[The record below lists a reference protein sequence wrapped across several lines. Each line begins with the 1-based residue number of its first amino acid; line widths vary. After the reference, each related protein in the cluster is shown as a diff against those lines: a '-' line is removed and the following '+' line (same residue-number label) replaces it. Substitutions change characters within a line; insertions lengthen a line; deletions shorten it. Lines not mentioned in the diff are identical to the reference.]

1 MSRIGLKKAGI
12 NRVFGD
18 PIKSKLQTG
27 MGKHTKNHLNF
38 KEMMKRRENGVERR
52 CGMVL
57 PVSYHLNAPSV
68 PKDGGGVTAHPD
80 NTNPTRTGAI
90 EPDDRASQAP
100 KPTPTPEP

>member
-38 KEMMKRRENGVERR
+38 KEMMKRRTQRGEK
-52 CGMVL
+52 M
-57 PVSYHLNAPSV
+57 
-68 PKDGGGVTAHPD
+68 GGWYSPYL
-80 NTNPTRTGAI
+80 I
-90 EPDDRASQAP
+90 I
-100 KPTPTPEP
+100 